1 MAYVY
6 YFLHCKSGKS
16 IPMLKCCMHSFINF
30 QYTSFGTEHI
40 KTKVSEL
47 CRNLHNNLFTH
58 SNFVFLDKTS
68 IRDLLKA
75 RLPASSEPIIVYNNL
90 LRSVAFVLEL
100 DMLTKAVNKPS

>member
-16 IPMLKCCMHSFINF
+16 MLHAHFYF